1 MSRNTTQSC
10 GSRWPTP
17 AGCRPSAQRTC
28 GSGSRSAPAP
38 ARIGAYWL
46 KGHTGWLELDA
57 RCRLDVSVPEGAPR
71 PRQHARSKRI
81 AVSARLTPRRDHR
94 WLQLHQALGGRTS
107 FEAHPERLALERT
120 GHL

>member
-38 ARIGAYWL
+38 ARIGA
-46 KGHTGWLELDA
+46 
-57 RCRLDVSVPEGAPR
+57 
-71 PRQHARSKRI
+71 
-81 AVSARLTPRRDHR
+81 
-94 WLQLHQALGGRTS
+94 
-107 FEAHPERLALERT
+107 
-120 GHL
+120 